1 MNIKLLIIIYITLYL
16 LLTYKS
22 IKSYNLMDNSYNNGN
37 IMTTNIKDY
46 KKLFQQKRRLPKEK
60 KLRLFQ
66 KRKKKGKKKNNL

>member
-1 MNIKLLIIIYITLYL
+1 MNIKLLIIIYITFYL

-46 KKLFQQKRRLPKEK
+46 KKLFQQKVNYI
-60 KLRLFQ
+60 
-66 KRKKKGKKKNNL
+66 KKK